1 MKRVVVYLLFMFAVT
16 TLAGCATMGN
26 DFPGG
31 YASTIVVSQTTRAE
45 VENILGTPFRTGL
58 DSGHPTSTYLFYRV
72 GLFNQPVTK
81 DLTVTYAPDNTV
93 KSYSY
98 NSNESNQQIKGDDQ
112 KSDYNQR

>member
-1 MKRVVVYLLFMFAVT
+1 MKRVVVYLLFVFAVAA
-16 TLAGCATMGN
+16 LAGCATMGN

-58 DSGHPTSTYLFYRV
+58 DSGHPTSTYVYYRI
-72 GLFNQPVTK
+72 GLFNRPVTK

-93 KSYSY
+93 KSYSF
-98 NSNESNQQIKGDDQ
+98 NSNESARQEKDDE
-112 KSDYNQR
+112 